1 MLNFLLPLGAVW
13 YDKAAALHPVAKA
26 GAVLLLLVLLLVAWI
41 TCSWPKPRAAEFQ
54 RADHFHPD
62 RLPKKKI
69 DTIVIGSGIGGS
81 TCANLLAQSG
91 QVVLVLE
98 QHEVTGGC
106 THSFREK
113 GCEWD
118 TGLHYVGKA
127 MCTPTA
133 RPGAIMDF
141 MSRGLQKW
149 TALPDDEPYD
159 EVVFPVTS
167 DQQVKAGAP
176 NSSSYC
182 FYAGAKRTTDAIV
195 ERIAADPSEAET
207 LRKRVTTWMNL
218 CTEIN
223 EGFVALGVS
232 HLLPPWL
239 QFLVNKKK
247 EDLFALAS
255 LTVRNVQHAVFA
267 LGYDRDDILKNCPP
281 AVDEQKGTSRMLNC
295 RAGLFGISV

>member
-1 MLNFLLPLGAVW
+1 MMSMILSLGTVW
-13 YDKAAALHPVAKA
+13 FEKITTFHPFAKA
-26 GAVLLLLVLLLVAWI
+26 CALIFLPVVLFIVWL
-41 TCSWPKPRAAEFQ
+41 TCTWPKVRPAQFQ
-54 RADHFHPD
+54 RADHFHPE

-106 THSFREK
+106 THSFRER

-127 MCTPTA
+127 MGTPTS
-133 RPGAIMDF
+133 RPGSIMDF

-149 TALPDDEPYD
+149 TPLPNDEPYD
-159 EVVFPVTS
+159 EVVFPLTS
-167 DQQVKAGAP
+167 DTKVKPGAP

-195 ERIAADPSEAET
+195 GQIANPTEAET
-207 LRKRVTTWMNL
+207 LRQRINTWMNL

-232 HLLPPWL
+232 HLLPRWL
-239 QFLVNKKK
+239 QFLVEKKK
-247 EDLFALAS
+247 NELMTFAS
-255 LTVRNVQHAVFA
+255 HTVRDVQHAIFS
-267 LGYDRDDILKNCPP
+267 LGYGRDELLNHCPR
-281 AVDEQKGTSRMLNC
+281 ADEQEKGTSTVLHF
-295 RAGLFGISV
+295 RAGLIGGSY